1 MIFYAF
7 YPDGT
12 KSMIGNEKQFQCHV
26 ELGSL
31 FGLEKQDG
39 MNYLENG
46 EYLCAA
52 EISEEYNYNMS
63 DGRNNNRVATKEE
76 KTTDEKTSQLG
87 RLKVN
92 GRIRVP

>member
-1 MIFYAF
+1 
-7 YPDGT
+7 
-12 KSMIGNEKQFQCHV
+12 MIGNEKQFQCHV

-63 DGRNNNRVATKEE
+63 DGRKQQSCC
-76 KTTDEKTSQLG
+76 DERGKD
-87 RLKVN
+87 N
-92 GRIRVP
+92 GREDVPAWTLEGKRLEYEYLDK